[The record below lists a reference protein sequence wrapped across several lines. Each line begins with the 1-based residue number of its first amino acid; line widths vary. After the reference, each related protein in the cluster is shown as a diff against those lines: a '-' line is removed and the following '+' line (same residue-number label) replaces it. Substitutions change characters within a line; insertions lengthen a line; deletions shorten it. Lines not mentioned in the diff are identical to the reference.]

1 MDLASDLSPQ
11 VSRGFF
17 RARDFV
23 AFFCLLHVLL
33 GRFFG
38 VLNPGWKPFKSSSWK
53 TFLGR
58 IRGVSEPYQGRI
70 RAVSGPY
77 EGRIKAVSGPYQG
90 RIRAVSGPYQGRIR
104 AVSAYPRAATGPI
117 LVRQRG
123 SQWFSGL
130 SDPKSLITAP
140 NSAQNQRNLSGYKC
154 TYNLA
159 KIKKRQSSH
168 RKACIPGI

>member
-33 GRFFG
+33 GQFFG

-58 IRGVSEPYQGRI
+58 IKGRIRGVSEPYQGRI
-70 RAVSGPY
+70 RA
-77 EGRIKAVSGPYQG
+77 IKAVSGPYQ
-90 RIRAVSGPYQGRIR
+90 P
-104 AVSAYPRAATGPI
+104 T
-117 LVRQRG
+117 LVLQLG
-123 SQWFSGL
+123 QSSC
-130 SDPKSLITAP
+130 DNVAP
-140 NSAQNQRNLSGYKC
+140 NGSRG
-154 TYNLA
+154 
-159 KIKKRQSSH
+159 
-168 RKACIPGI
+168 